1 MANFRKQLKKYLSTQ
16 ELEDRLTKLIET
28 GMNLKRNMKKLV
40 TGSDKNNRSTR
51 PVTVKET
58 NKKMCAYCGDMV
70 LKWEQ
75 DLGTRDPP
83 KV

>member
-1 MANFRKQLKKYLSTQ
+1 
-16 ELEDRLTKLIET
+16 
-28 GMNLKRNMKKLV
+28 MNLKRNMEKLA
-40 TGSDKNNRSTR
+40 TGSDKNNWSTG

-70 LKWEQ
+70 LKCEQ